1 MGYKVGREPTNLSP
15 LGHSP
20 PVFIA
25 RGMVFKKITV
35 CVGGEVKIVKKHH
48 AQLVSVYLSGVTVCN
63 EVILE
68 FESLTDFIATEN

>member
-1 MGYKVGREPTNLSP
+1 MCG
-15 LGHSP
+15 
-20 PVFIA
+20 
-25 RGMVFKKITV
+25 
-35 CVGGEVKIVKKHH
+35 GGEVKIVKKHH